1 MKKNLIVALDFDS
14 AELALKFLENL
25 DPKRC
30 LVKVGLELFISE
42 GWKILDLISEKG
54 FEIFLDL
61 KLHDIP
67 NTVANSIRK
76 ISNFN
81 VALTTIHLN
90 GGKDMIEAASSE
102 KKGNIKILGV
112 SILTSLSKNDILEIT
127 DTKFDIYFHNL
138 ISIASNT
145 NIDGVVC
152 SPNELD
158 KLKDFKKL
166 KVVPGIRNDISDDDQ
181 KRVMSPIEAY
191 KKGADFIVVG
201 RPITKS
207 EDPRKALEL
216 FL

>member
-1 MKKNLIVALDFDS
+1 MNKKLIVALDFDN
-14 AELALKFLENL
+14 ADKALNFLNNL
-25 DPKRC
+25 DPNKC

-42 GWKILDLISEKG
+42 GWKILDLISERG

-67 NTVANSIRK
+67 NTVAKSIKK

-81 VALTTIHLN
+81 VALTTVHLN
-90 GGKDMIEAASSE
+90 GGMSMLEAASSE
-102 KKGNIKILGV
+102 KANIKILGV
-112 SILTSLSKNDILEIT
+112 SILTSLSKEEIFEIT
-127 DTKFDIYFHNL
+127 DTNFDVYFNNL
-138 ISIASNT
+138 ISIASSSNV
-145 NIDGVVC
+145 DGVVC

-158 KLKDFKKL
+158 RLKDFNKL
-166 KVVPGIRNDISDDDQ
+166 KVVPGIRNNISDDDQ
-181 KRVMSPIEAY
+181 KRVMTSSEAY

-207 EDPRKALEL
+207 EDPKKTLEL

>member
-1 MKKNLIVALDFDS
+1 MNKKLIVALDFDN
-14 AELALKFLENL
+14 ADKALYFLNNL
-25 DPKRC
+25 DPNKC

-42 GWKILDLISEKG
+42 GWKILDLISERG

-67 NTVANSIRK
+67 NTVAKSIKK

-81 VALTTIHLN
+81 VALTTVHLS
-90 GGKDMIEAASSE
+90 GGISMLEAASSE
-102 KKGNIKILGV
+102 KGNIRILGV
-112 SILTSLSKNDILEIT
+112 SILTSLSKEEIFEIT
-127 DTKFDIYFHNL
+127 DTNFDVYFNNL
-138 ISIASNT
+138 ISIASSSNV
-145 NIDGVVC
+145 DGVVC

-158 KLKDFKKL
+158 RLKDFNKL
-166 KVVPGIRNDISDDDQ
+166 KVVPGIRNNISDDDQ
-181 KRVMSPIEAY
+181 KRVMTSSEAY

-207 EDPRKALEL
+207 EDPKKTLEL

>member
-14 AELALKFLENL
+14 AESALKFLENL

-67 NTVANSIRK
+67 KTVANSIRK

-102 KKGNIKILGV
+102 RKGNIKILGV

-127 DTKFDIYFHNL
+127 DTKFDIYFNNL

-145 NIDGVVC
+145 DIDGVVC

-158 KLKDFKKL
+158 KLKDFNKL

-181 KRVMSPIEAY
+181 KRVMSSIEAY
-191 KKGADFIVVG
+191 QKGADFIVVG

-207 EDPRKALEL
+207 DDPRKALEF

>member
-1 MKKNLIVALDFDS
+1 MKKKLIVALDFDS
-14 AELALKFLENL
+14 AEPALKFLDNL

-81 VALTTIHLN
+81 IALTTIHLN

-102 KKGNIKILGV
+102 KRGNIKILGV

-127 DTKFDIYFHNL
+127 DTKFDIYFNNL

-158 KLKDFKKL
+158 KLKDFNKL

-181 KRVMSPIEAY
+181 KRVMSSVEAY
-191 KKGADFIVVG
+191 QKGADFIVVG

-207 EDPRKALEL
+207 DDPRKALEF

>member
-1 MKKNLIVALDFDS
+1 MNKKLIVALDFDN
-14 AELALKFLENL
+14 ADKALNFLNNL
-25 DPKRC
+25 DPNKC

-42 GWKILDLISEKG
+42 GWKILDLISDSG

-67 NTVANSIRK
+67 NTVAKSIKK

-81 VALTTIHLN
+81 VALTTVHLN
-90 GGKDMIEAASSE
+90 GGMSMLEAASSE
-102 KKGNIKILGV
+102 KANIKILGV
-112 SILTSLSKNDILEIT
+112 SILTSLSKEEIFEIT
-127 DTKFDIYFHNL
+127 DTNFDVYFNNL
-138 ISIASNT
+138 ISIASSSNV
-145 NIDGVVC
+145 DGVVC

-158 KLKDFKKL
+158 RLKDFNKL
-166 KVVPGIRNDISDDDQ
+166 KVVPGIRNNISDDDQ
-181 KRVMSPIEAY
+181 KRVMTSSEAY

-207 EDPRKALEL
+207 EDPKKTLEL

>member
-1 MKKNLIVALDFDS
+1 MNKKLIVALDFDS
-14 AELALKFLENL
+14 AESALKFLENL
-25 DPKRC
+25 DPKKC

-61 KLHDIP
+61 KLNDIP
-67 NTVANSIRK
+67 NTVANSVRK

-81 VALTTIHLN
+81 IALTTIHLN
-90 GGKDMIEAASSE
+90 GGKDMIEAASLE
-102 KKGNIKILGV
+102 KGNIKILGV
-112 SILTSLSKNDILEIT
+112 SILTSLSKNDIFEIT
-127 DTKFDIYFHNL
+127 NSNFDVYFNNL

-158 KLKDFKKL
+158 KLKNFNKL
-166 KVVPGIRNDISDDDQ
+166 KVVPGIRNDFSDDDQ
-181 KRVMSPIEAY
+181 KRVMSSSEAY
-191 KKGADFIVVG
+191 EKGADFIVVG
-201 RPITKS
+201 RPIIKS
-207 EDPRKALEL
+207 EDPRKSMEL

>member
-1 MKKNLIVALDFDS
+1 MNKKLIVALDFDN
-14 AELALKFLENL
+14 ADKALNFLNNL
-25 DPKRC
+25 DPNKC

-42 GWKILDLISEKG
+42 GWKILDLISDRG

-67 NTVANSIRK
+67 NTVAKSIKK

-81 VALTTIHLN
+81 VALTTVHLN
-90 GGKDMIEAASSE
+90 GGMSMLEAASSE
-102 KKGNIKILGV
+102 KANIKILGA
-112 SILTSLSKNDILEIT
+112 SILTSLSKEEIFEIT
-127 DTKFDIYFHNL
+127 DTNFDVYFNNL
-138 ISIASNT
+138 ISIASSSNV
-145 NIDGVVC
+145 DGVVC

-158 KLKDFKKL
+158 RLKDFNKL
-166 KVVPGIRNDISDDDQ
+166 KVVPGIRNNISDDDQ
-181 KRVMSPIEAY
+181 KRVMTSSEAY

-207 EDPRKALEL
+207 EDPKKTLEL

>member
-1 MKKNLIVALDFDS
+1 MNKKLIVALDFDN
-14 AELALKFLENL
+14 ADKALNFLNNL
-25 DPKRC
+25 DPNKC

-42 GWKILDLISEKG
+42 GWKILDLISERG

-67 NTVANSIRK
+67 NTVAKSIKK

-81 VALTTIHLN
+81 VALTTVHLN
-90 GGKDMIEAASSE
+90 GGMSMLEAASSE
-102 KKGNIKILGV
+102 KANIKILGV
-112 SILTSLSKNDILEIT
+112 SILTSLSKEEIFEIT
-127 DTKFDIYFHNL
+127 DTNFDVYFNNL
-138 ISIASNT
+138 ISIASST
-145 NIDGVVC
+145 NVDGVVC

-158 KLKDFKKL
+158 RLKDFNKL
-166 KVVPGIRNDISDDDQ
+166 KVVPGIRNNISDDDQ
-181 KRVMSPIEAY
+181 KRVMTSSEAY

-207 EDPRKALEL
+207 EDPKKTLEL

>member
-1 MKKNLIVALDFDS
+1 MNKKLIVALDFDN
-14 AELALKFLENL
+14 ADKALNFLNNL
-25 DPKRC
+25 NPNKC

-42 GWKILDLISEKG
+42 GWKILDLISDRG

-67 NTVANSIRK
+67 NTVAKSIKK

-81 VALTTIHLN
+81 VALTTVHLN
-90 GGKDMIEAASSE
+90 GGMSMLEAASSE
-102 KKGNIKILGV
+102 KANIKILGV
-112 SILTSLSKNDILEIT
+112 SILTSLSKEEIFEIT
-127 DTKFDIYFHNL
+127 DTNFDVYFNNL
-138 ISIASNT
+138 ISIASSSNV
-145 NIDGVVC
+145 DGVVC

-158 KLKDFKKL
+158 RLKDFNKL
-166 KVVPGIRNDISDDDQ
+166 KVVPGIRNNISDDDQ
-181 KRVMSPIEAY
+181 KRVMTSSEAY

-207 EDPRKALEL
+207 EDPKKTLEL

>member
-1 MKKNLIVALDFDS
+1 MNKKLIVALDFDN
-14 AELALKFLENL
+14 ADKALNFLNNL
-25 DPKRC
+25 DPNKC

-42 GWKILDLISEKG
+42 GWKILDLISDRG

-67 NTVANSIRK
+67 NTVAKSIKK

-81 VALTTIHLN
+81 VALTTVHLN
-90 GGKDMIEAASSE
+90 GGMSMLEAASSE
-102 KKGNIKILGV
+102 KANIKILGV
-112 SILTSLSKNDILEIT
+112 SILTSLSKEEIFEIT
-127 DTKFDIYFHNL
+127 DTNFDVYFNNL
-138 ISIASNT
+138 ISIASSSNV
-145 NIDGVVC
+145 DGVVC

-158 KLKDFKKL
+158 RLKDFNKL
-166 KVVPGIRNDISDDDQ
+166 TVVPGIRNNISDDDQ
-181 KRVMSPIEAY
+181 KRVMTSSEAY

-207 EDPRKALEL
+207 EDPKKTLEL

>member
-1 MKKNLIVALDFDS
+1 MNKKLIVALDFDN
-14 AELALKFLENL
+14 ADTALNFLNNL
-25 DPKRC
+25 DPNKC

-42 GWKILDLISEKG
+42 GWKILDLISDRG

-67 NTVANSIRK
+67 NTVAKSIKK

-81 VALTTIHLN
+81 VALTTVHLN
-90 GGKDMIEAASSE
+90 GGMSMLEAASSE
-102 KKGNIKILGV
+102 KANIKILGV
-112 SILTSLSKNDILEIT
+112 SILTSLSKEEIFEIT
-127 DTKFDIYFHNL
+127 DTNFDVYFNNL
-138 ISIASNT
+138 ISIASSSNV
-145 NIDGVVC
+145 DGVVC

-158 KLKDFKKL
+158 RLKDFNKL
-166 KVVPGIRNDISDDDQ
+166 KVVPGIRNNISDDDQ
-181 KRVMSPIEAY
+181 KRVMTSSEEY

-207 EDPRKALEL
+207 EDPKKTLEL

>member
-1 MKKNLIVALDFDS
+1 MNKKLIVALDFDS

-25 DPKRC
+25 DPKKC

-67 NTVANSIRK
+67 NTVANSVRK
-76 ISNFN
+76 IANFN

-90 GGKDMIEAASSE
+90 GGKDMIEAATLE
-102 KKGNIKILGV
+102 KGGIKILGV
-112 SILTSLSKNDILEIT
+112 SILTSLSKNDI
-127 DTKFDIYFHNL
+127 FDITHTEFDTYFNNL
-138 ISIASNT
+138 ISIASKT

-152 SPNELD
+152 SPFELE
-158 KLKDFKKL
+158 KLKDFNKL
-166 KVVPGIRNDISDDDQ
+166 KVVPGIRNDILDDDQ
-181 KRVMSPIEAY
+181 KRVMSSMEAY
-191 KKGADFIVVG
+191 EKGADFIVVG

-207 EDPRKALEL
+207 EDPRKATEL

>member
-1 MKKNLIVALDFDS
+1 MNKKLIVALDFDN
-14 AELALKFLENL
+14 ADKALNFLNNL
-25 DPKRC
+25 DPNKC

-42 GWKILDLISEKG
+42 GWKILDLISERG

-67 NTVANSIRK
+67 NTVAKSIKK

-81 VALTTIHLN
+81 VALTTVHLS
-90 GGKDMIEAASSE
+90 GGISMLEAASSE
-102 KKGNIKILGV
+102 KGNIKILGV
-112 SILTSLSKNDILEIT
+112 SILTSLSQKEIFEIT
-127 DTKFDIYFHNL
+127 DTNFDVYFNNL
-138 ISIASNT
+138 ISIASSSNV
-145 NIDGVVC
+145 DGVVC

-158 KLKDFKKL
+158 RLKDFNKL
-166 KVVPGIRNDISDDDQ
+166 KVVPGIRNNISDDDQ
-181 KRVMSPIEAY
+181 KRVMTSSEAY

-207 EDPRKALEL
+207 EDPKKTLEL

>member
-1 MKKNLIVALDFDS
+1 MNKKLIVALDFDN
-14 AELALKFLENL
+14 ADKALNFLNNL
-25 DPKRC
+25 DPKKC

-42 GWKILDLISEKG
+42 GWKILDLISDRG

-67 NTVANSIRK
+67 NTVAKSIKK

-81 VALTTIHLN
+81 VALTTVHLN
-90 GGKDMIEAASSE
+90 GGMSMLEAASSE
-102 KKGNIKILGV
+102 KANIKILGV
-112 SILTSLSKNDILEIT
+112 SILTSLSKEEIFEIT
-127 DTKFDIYFHNL
+127 DTNFDVYFNNL
-138 ISIASNT
+138 ISIASSSNV
-145 NIDGVVC
+145 DGVVC

-158 KLKDFKKL
+158 RLKDFNKL
-166 KVVPGIRNDISDDDQ
+166 KVVPGIRNNISDDDQ
-181 KRVMSPIEAY
+181 KRVMTSSEAY

-207 EDPRKALEL
+207 EDPKKTLEL

>member
-1 MKKNLIVALDFDS
+1 MNKKLIVALDFDCAQS
-14 AELALKFLENL
+14 ALKFLENL
-25 DPKRC
+25 DPEKC

-42 GWKILDLISEKG
+42 GWKILDLISENG

-67 NTVANSIRK
+67 NTVANSVRK

-90 GGKDMIEAASSE
+90 GGKNMIEAATLE
-102 KKGNIKILGV
+102 KGSIKILGV
-112 SILTSLSKNDILEIT
+112 SILTSLSKNDIFEIT
-127 DTKFDIYFHNL
+127 HTEFDTYFNNL
-138 ISIASNT
+138 ISIASKT

-152 SPNELD
+152 SPVELV
-158 KLKDFKKL
+158 KLKDFNKL
-166 KVVPGIRNDISDDDQ
+166 KVVPGIRNDISDDDH
-181 KRVMSPIEAY
+181 KRVMSSMEAY
-191 KKGADFIVVG
+191 EKGADFIVVG

-207 EDPRKALEL
+207 EDPRKAVEL

>member
-1 MKKNLIVALDFDS
+1 MNKKLIVALDFDS
-14 AELALKFLENL
+14 SELALKLLENL
-25 DPKRC
+25 DPKKC

-42 GWKILDLISEKG
+42 GWKILDLISERG

-67 NTVANSIRK
+67 NTVANSVRK

-90 GGKDMIEAASSE
+90 GGKEMIEAASSE
-102 KKGNIKILGV
+102 KGNIKILGV
-112 SILTSLSKNDILEIT
+112 SILTSLSKNDISEIT
-127 DTKFDIYFHNL
+127 HIEFDTYFNNL

-152 SPNELD
+152 SANELD
-158 KLKDFKKL
+158 KLKNFNKL
-166 KVVPGIRNDISDDDQ
+166 KIVPGIRNDVSDDDQ
-181 KRVMSPIEAY
+181 KRVMSSMEAY
-191 KKGADFIVVG
+191 EKGADFIVVG

-207 EDPRKALEL
+207 EDPRKAMEL

>member
-1 MKKNLIVALDFDS
+1 MNKKLIVALDFDS
-14 AELALKFLENL
+14 AESALKFLENL
-25 DPKRC
+25 DPKKC

-67 NTVANSIRK
+67 NTVANSVRK

-90 GGKDMIEAASSE
+90 GGKDMIEAASLE
-102 KKGNIKILGV
+102 KGKIKILGV
-112 SILTSLSKNDILEIT
+112 SILTSLSENDIFEIT
-127 DTKFDIYFHNL
+127 HTEFDTYFNNL
-138 ISIASNT
+138 ISISSNT

-158 KLKDFKKL
+158 KLKDFNKL
-166 KVVPGIRNDISDDDQ
+166 KVVPGIRNDISNDDQ
-181 KRVMSPIEAY
+181 KRVMSSIEAY
-191 KKGADFIVVG
+191 QKGADFIVVG
-201 RPITKS
+201 RPITQS
-207 EDPRKALEL
+207 ENPREAMEF

>member
-1 MKKNLIVALDFDS
+1 MNKKLIVALDFDN
-14 AELALKFLENL
+14 ADKALNFLNNL
-25 DPKRC
+25 DPKKC

-42 GWKILDLISEKG
+42 GWKILDLISERG

-67 NTVANSIRK
+67 NTVAKSIKK

-81 VALTTIHLN
+81 VALTTVHLN
-90 GGKDMIEAASSE
+90 GGMSMLEAASSE
-102 KKGNIKILGV
+102 KANIKILGV
-112 SILTSLSKNDILEIT
+112 SILTSLSKEEIFEIT
-127 DTKFDIYFHNL
+127 DTNFDVYFNNL
-138 ISIASNT
+138 ISIASSSNV
-145 NIDGVVC
+145 DGVVC

-158 KLKDFKKL
+158 RLKDFNKL
-166 KVVPGIRNDISDDDQ
+166 KVVPGIRNNISDDDQ
-181 KRVMSPIEAY
+181 KRVMTSSEAY

-207 EDPRKALEL
+207 EDPKKTLEL

>member
-1 MKKNLIVALDFDS
+1 MNKKLIVALDFDS
-14 AELALKFLENL
+14 SELALNFLENL

-42 GWKILDLISEKG
+42 GWKILDLISERG

-67 NTVANSIRK
+67 NTVANSVK
-76 ISNFN
+76 EISNFN
-81 VALTTIHLN
+81 VAFTTVHLN
-90 GGKDMIEAASSE
+90 GGIEMTEAASSE
-102 KKGNIKILGV
+102 KGDIKILGV
-112 SILTSLSKNDILEIT
+112 SILTSLSKNDIFEIT
-127 DTKFDIYFHNL
+127 HTEFNTYFNNL

-158 KLKDFKKL
+158 RLTSFNKL
-166 KVVPGIRNDISDDDQ
+166 KVVPGIRNDISNDDQ
-181 KRVMSPIEAY
+181 KRVMSSKEAY
-191 KKGADFIVVG
+191 QKGADYIVVG

-207 EDPRKALEL
+207 ENPRKALEL